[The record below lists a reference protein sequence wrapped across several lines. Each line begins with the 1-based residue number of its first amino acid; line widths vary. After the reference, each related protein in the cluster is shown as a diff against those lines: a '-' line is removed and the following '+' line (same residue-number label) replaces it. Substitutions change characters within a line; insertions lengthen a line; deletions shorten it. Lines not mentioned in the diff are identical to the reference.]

1 MPTTAWRFAGTEG
14 ADDAVLRLKR
24 LGAQDLINVVDIA
37 VLRWPE
43 FAPAPLIQEHVHEEG
58 GKVASLVHKIS
69 RTSIDSSMIDTVKG
83 DLMPGTSALVLL
95 SSDAA
100 IDAVVHA
107 FEGQPLEL
115 VRTDLSVP
123 DQDRLRIA
131 VSDAQQRDQA
141 QGQGQPGQG
150 EA

>member
-14 ADDAVLRLKR
+14 ADGAVLRLKR
-24 LGAQDLINVVDIA
+24 LDAQDLINVVDIA

-43 FAPAPLIQEHVHEEG
+43 FAAEPTIQEHVTEEG
-58 GKVASLVHKIS
+58 GKVASLVHKLNRAS
-69 RTSIDSSMIDTVKG
+69 SIDGSMIETVKG
-83 DLMPGTSALVLL
+83 DLRPGTSAIVLL

-107 FEGQPLEL
+107 FEGQPMEL

-131 VSDAQQRDQA
+131 VSDAQRRGGQD
-141 QGQGQPGQG
+141 QGQGQGQ
-150 EA
+150 A